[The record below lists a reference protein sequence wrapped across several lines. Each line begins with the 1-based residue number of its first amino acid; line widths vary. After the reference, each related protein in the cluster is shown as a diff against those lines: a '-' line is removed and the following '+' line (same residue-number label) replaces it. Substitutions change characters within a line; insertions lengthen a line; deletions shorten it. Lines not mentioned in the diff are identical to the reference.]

1 MTPDSIDTLAGS
13 GRSPAGGPAGPPPGG
28 AWAAVRRRHWRLLP
42 RAASGRWLTVTGFAI
57 LAVLVVCSIVPSLI
71 APDDPLKMELLQR
84 LKPPSGD
91 HLFGTD
97 EFGRDIFSRVVYGAR
112 ISLGIAVLVVAVSM
126 LFGCA
131 LGAIAGYAGGWADEL
146 VMRVTD
152 VFFAFPPILLPMIV
166 VVVLSPGLVNTV
178 IALAVVWWPAY
189 ARLMRGQ
196 VLAGKQLGYVEAA
209 RLLGATP
216 FRILRKHIV
225 PNVAAPLVVMATMD
239 LGFVILSAAGLG
251 FLGLGAQAPTPEWGA
266 MTSAGLPYLLTAWWY
281 PLFPGLAIAVSVLAF
296 NLLGDELQA
305 KLDPRL

>member
-1 MTPDSIDTLAGS
+1 MTPDLIPTPV
-13 GRSPAGGPAGPPPGG
+13 RPEPAGPDESSGG
-28 AWAAVRRRHWRLLP
+28 VDDTSWWDARRWRWRLLP
-42 RAASGRWLTVTGFAI
+42 RVGRGHWLTLSALVIVGI
-57 LAVLVVCSIVPSLI
+57 LLVCSLVPFLV
-71 APDDPLKMELLQR
+71 APSDPLEMNLLQR
-84 LKPPSGD
+84 LQGPSSS

-112 ISLGIAVLVVAVSM
+112 ISLATAFLVVVVSTV
-126 LFGCA
+126 FGCA
-131 LGAIAGYAGGWADEL
+131 LGALAGYAGGWVDEL
-146 VMRVTD
+146 LMRVTD

-196 VLAGKQLGYVEAA
+196 VLGGKQLGYVDAA
-209 RLLGATP
+209 RLLGATRL
-216 FRILRKHIV
+216 RILQRHII
-225 PNVAAPLVVMATMD
+225 PNVAAPLLVMATMD

-266 MTSAGLPYLLTAWWY
+266 MTSAGLPFLLTAWWY
-281 PLFPGLAIAVSVLAF
+281 SLFPGLAIAVSVLAF
-296 NLLGDELQA
+296 NLLGDELQT